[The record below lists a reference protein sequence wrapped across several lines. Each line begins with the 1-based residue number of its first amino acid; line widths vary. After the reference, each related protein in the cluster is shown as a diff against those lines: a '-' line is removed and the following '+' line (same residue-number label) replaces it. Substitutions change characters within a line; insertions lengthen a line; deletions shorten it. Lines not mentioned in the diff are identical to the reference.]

1 MSKNITLSYETGSSI
16 AQVIAQ
22 VPSGAGAKMYLELI
36 EALAEVDKTEAAKA
50 SGKGKAK
57 ATITSDTASPAIQTP

>member
-1 MSKNITLSYETGSSI
+1 
-16 AQVIAQ
+16 
-22 VPSGAGAKMYLELI
+22 MYLELI